1 MMGQLRHALRAYLA
15 EGHGPAAALS
25 RLDTL
30 VDRSGPGTL
39 ATVAVAAY
47 DPDTGELEYASAGH
61 PPPLVVSPQGASRFL
76 EHPLGMPVGVMPDAD
91 FQSRTTTLA
100 PGSLLLLFTDGL
112 VEDRE
117 LPIGEGLEQLRRSV
131 GPDPDLERWLEGVVE
146 RMTARRSV
154 DDDVAALALLVEGHA
169 GGLLLRR
176 QAIAPEVA
184 EVRRAVRRGLEA
196 AGLSGETVDDIVLA
210 ASEAAGNIVR
220 HAYDGGPGVIEVR
233 VEITPDQVVLVAR
246 DEGRWRSTSDQG
258 RRGFQIMEGIM
269 DSVDVDAG
277 ANGTTVRMTKASGI
291 RRQERPEPSA

>member
-1 MMGQLRHALRAYLA
+1 
-15 EGHGPAAALS
+15 
-25 RLDTL
+25 
-30 VDRSGPGTL
+30 
-39 ATVAVAAY
+39 
-47 DPDTGELEYASAGH
+47 
-61 PPPLVVSPQGASRFL
+61 
-76 EHPLGMPVGVMPDAD
+76 MPVGVMPDAD

-117 LPIGEGLEQLRRSV
+117 LPIGDGLEQLRRSV

-233 VEITPDQVVLVAR
+233 VEITPDQVVLAAR
-246 DEGRWRSTSDQG
+246 DEGLAGIRPTRAGAAFRSC
-258 RRGFQIMEGIM
+258 EGVM
-269 DSVDVDAG
+269 DEVTVDAG
-277 ANGTTVRMTKASGI
+277 AKGTTVRMTKALGI
-291 RRQERPEPSA
+291 RR